1 MPKEIIEAVQ
11 YQLDRMNPEFDLPEE
26 EYDKYRWVE
35 DFYDLPEEEQKRL
48 KEKREKQKQEDWLPF

>member
-1 MPKEIIEAVQ
+1 MPEEIIKAVQ
-11 YQLDRMNPEFDLPEE
+11 YQLDRMNSEFDLPEE